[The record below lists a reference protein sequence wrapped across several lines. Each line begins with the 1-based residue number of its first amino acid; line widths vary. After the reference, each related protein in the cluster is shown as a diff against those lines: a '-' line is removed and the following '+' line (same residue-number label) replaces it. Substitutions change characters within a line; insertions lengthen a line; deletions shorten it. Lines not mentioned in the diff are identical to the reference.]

1 MFRSYQP
8 QQPCSW
14 AWSCPHTGTA
24 AGPAGPGV
32 RRPAHNPEQNIAE
45 AAAQA
50 VPGCMN
56 TNHHKVEFCCQNV
69 PQKYISSHT
78 LYECYC
84 TRSRLTWLKAH

>member
-1 MFRSYQP
+1 MFSLHVGAFKGVALAAREPNMFRSYQP

-32 RRPAHNPEQNIAE
+32 RRPAHDPEQNIAE

-56 TNHHKVEFCCQNV
+56 TNHQ
-69 PQKYISSHT
+69 S
-78 LYECYC
+78 
-84 TRSRLTWLKAH
+84 